1 MSILELVSVS
11 FVNLAGLCAEAVF
24 IWGDKAISTRCS
36 LMNTILE
43 FIYKIVHGT
52 RIVWSFAGSCVRAG
66 VFSEGVAL
74 QWRLRNLGLET
85 VCFCFKQNVFLK
97 WVYPWQD
104 LLLNAEIERY
114 ILLTWKTSLGTK
126 GKGTRMRTHASQPV
140 SQRHMTLYSW
150 TMLCEWGSVS
160 DASELR
166 MMLPCYVLMYEK

>member
-1 MSILELVSVS
+1 MSILELVLVS

-74 QWRLRNLGLET
+74 QWRLWEIWVWKRSVFASSKMSSWNECTLDKIYCSMLKLSDTFSLPEKLVLEQKERVLGCEH
-85 VCFCFKQNVFLK
+85 
-97 WVYPWQD
+97 
-104 LLLNAEIERY
+104 
-114 ILLTWKTSLGTK
+114 
-126 GKGTRMRTHASQPV
+126 MPV
-140 SQRHMTLYSW
+140 SPCLNGIWRCTHGQ
-150 TMLCEWGSVS
+150 
-160 DASELR
+160 
-166 MMLPCYVLMYEK
+166 CYVNEVRFLMHPNFEWCCHVTC